1 MFDAD
6 ALRSLT
12 TTAIAGLST
21 VLGVLPVFF
30 GKLKSKRMLIIS
42 LAFAAGIMLSVSL
55 AELFPDGRASCAEAL
70 GKTLGT
76 LAASAAFAVGTGISA
91 AIERFVPE
99 GTDRFA
105 RTGLIFALCIGLH
118 NFPEGI
124 ATFMSGYGA
133 SPELGVYVAVAI
145 ALHNIPEGVSVALPI
160 YCSGGGRRKA
170 FLYTLL
176 SGITEPIG
184 ALAAFILFRG
194 LINGLTLGLTLAFIS
209 GIMVYIALT
218 ELIPTALSG
227 GARYAALPL
236 MTGMISMMLV
246 KAL

>member
-12 TTAIAGLST
+12 MTALAGIST
-21 VLGVLPVFF
+21 VLGVLPVLF
-30 GKLKSKRMLIIS
+30 GKLKSKRMLIIALS
-42 LAFAAGIMLSVSL
+42 FAAGIMLSVSL
-55 AELFPDGRASCAEAL
+55 AELFPDGRASCVQAL
-70 GKTLGT
+70 GKTFGT
-76 LAASAAFAVGTGISA
+76 LAASAAFAVGAGASA
-91 AIERFVPE
+91 AIERFVPD
-99 GTDRFA
+99 GADRFA
-105 RTGLIFALCIGLH
+105 RTGLVSALCIGLH

-124 ATFMSGYGA
+124 ATFMSGYSG
-133 SPELGVYVAVAI
+133 SGLGIYVAVAI

-184 ALAAFILFRG
+184 ALAAFILLRG
-194 LINGLTLGLTLAFIS
+194 LINELTLGLMLAFIS

-236 MTGMISMMLV
+236 MTGMVSMMLV